1 MRGAA
6 LVLVVVAVCSASVL
20 EFVTLPNSLSIPAP
34 STVPKLRLSSL
45 PLINENLLGL
55 SAKSVQ
61 GFDAKSDL
69 FTRPRAIAVV
79 RVDGI
84 DSLNSKDHTT
94 YQLENDRFDPSTLDE
109 ELANLFG
116 VDRESVSVN
125 RDGISGSEIA
135 KTATAQEIK
144 DEVIKTKL
152 TALRQ
157 ELENVY
163 RLANAIASQGAKFE
177 KSNAADVYRV
187 TISGLAGNKLN
198 SEDLDIAVKDIQNA
212 VNKLAQALAT
222 AYGDQAIVEVV
233 AISETVKPLDHHQEP
248 VLIRRKRAADMTDTD
263 KNLKTWR
270 EQLNVYVFTS
280 TDYPAIFAIFAGLVI
295 ALVLAVLYTAVG
307 MMSMDPSK
315 DSIIYRMT
323 TTRMKKA

>member
-1 MRGAA
+1 M
-6 LVLVVVAVCSASVL
+6 
-20 EFVTLPNSLSIPAP
+20 FVTLPNSLSIPAP
-34 STVPKLRLSSL
+34 SAVPELRLSSL

-94 YQLENDRFDPSTLDE
+94 YQLENVSFRLILIKF
-109 ELANLFG
+109 
-116 VDRESVSVN
+116 DRESVSVN

-135 KTATAQEIK
+135 KVATTQEIK
-144 DEVIKTKL
+144 DVAIKTKL

-157 ELENVY
+157 ELENVH
-163 RLANAIASQGAKFE
+163 RLADAIASQGAKFE

-187 TISGLAGNKLN
+187 TISGLAGKQLN

-233 AISETVKPLDHHQEP
+233 AISETRVGNFITL
-248 VLIRRKRAADMTDTD
+248 
-263 KNLKTWR
+263 TWR